1 MNIES
6 KAQSEVI
13 GYISE
18 KSLKQNLQ
26 YLPPNGRFEFECEY
40 DMMYHP
46 TIKNKV
52 FVRSLVLEYL
62 NHTMQNQTYKV
73 YAFDAKSGKYLGE
86 EKANAKFAN
95 ELIVIKPIVC

>member
-6 KAQSEVI
+6 EVQSKIV

-18 KSLKQNLQ
+18 MSLKKDLQ
-26 YLPPNGRFEFECEY
+26 YLPPNGRFDYECEY
-40 DMMYHP
+40 DMVYHP
-46 TIKNKV
+46 STNNKI
-52 FVRSLVLEYL
+52 FVRSTNLEYL
-62 NHTMQNQTYKV
+62 NHTMQNRTYKV
-73 YAFDAKSGKYLGE
+73 YAFDAKNGKYLGE